1 MNFTRP
7 RITQLPDICSE
18 PRSRDTRPAC
28 LLSLRRTG
36 KHQAARGLRLLASVV
51 AATAISS
58 AEAGSTGQVSVG
70 PLEGLSERE
79 ITRRQE
85 NIVLAEDAMQRS
97 EMELRRNNIEAAYL
111 AAKEAADLVPAGPSA
126 PGLRARAIS
135 RFSSTSIRYAEYL
148 VSQGEYAKAAA
159 VARDVLE
166 PQYNPNYRP
175 AAVFLDRLDQ
185 PDYFNK
191 TITPEFAA
199 ERSEVKK
206 LLNEATGFYDSGR
219 YDLAL
224 KRYQQVLAIDKYN
237 AAAFRGME
245 QVEVGKQRYYESAYN
260 ETRSRMLWE
269 VEKAWERPKRRFNE
283 ARVTDSGSAQEE
295 RRGTELMV
303 ARLNRIIV
311 PRIDFRDATV
321 RQAVSFL
328 QQQSRSL
335 EAGSQDE
342 AGINIVLKL
351 PTTSAPPPA
360 VDEFGETSATPLSPS
375 ESRITLNLTRVPL
388 YEALRYVATLAGLKV
403 KVEPFAVSIVPLSE
417 PTDTLEQ
424 REFKVPPGFIT
435 QSGAAGS
442 GDTAVFAG
450 RGEPET
456 AGPRLAARQNA
467 KDFLESQGVEF
478 PPGAS
483 ANFIPGSSRLVV
495 RNTAPNLDLIE
506 SLVDAAMG
514 EQPTQV
520 EIEAKFVE
528 VSQNNLKELGF
539 DWNLGPFSIGGSGVY
554 GGGGSPPS
562 GNGPMPFVNP
572 LTGLPVGTDPVTS
585 GLRSGS
591 GALGINT
598 IDTLINPLNQ
608 LTGPA
613 PGIFSI
619 AGVFT
624 NPQFQVVIRA
634 LNQKKGVDL
643 MAAPKVTTKS
653 GQKATISINRQFPYP
668 QEFEPPQ
675 IPQSSGGNQGNQI
688 VIAPGQLGNAGNDP
702 IVTPAFP
709 TDFTT
714 RNLGVTL
721 EVEPQIGPDG
731 YTIDLNL
738 SPEVVDFDG
747 FINYGSPIF
756 APVTRNILDPALAI
770 IGQDTSARLLTQNV
784 INQPIFSKRKVT
796 TNVSIWDGQTVALGG
811 LIREDVQ
818 KVNDKVPILGD
829 VPLAGALFRSEVE
842 QKIKS
847 NLIVFVTAR
856 LMDAAGQLLRP
867 EDDSDQE
874 EIVEPLGL
882 PPDLERPGMT
892 SKGFRRK

>member
-1 MNFTRP
+1 MHLRTF
-7 RITQLPDICSE
+7 QFL
-18 PRSRDTRPAC
+18 A
-28 LLSLRRTG
+28 LLTFLS
-36 KHQAARGLRLLASVV
+36 AS
-51 AATAISS
+51 SS
-58 AEAGSTGQVSVG
+58 PGGSTGQSSISSM
-70 PLEGLSERE
+70 EALSDRE

-85 NIVLAEDAMQRS
+85 NIVLAENALKTS
-97 EMELRRNNIEAAYL
+97 EAELKRNNIEAAYN
-111 AAKEAADLVPAGPSA
+111 AAKQAVDLIPDGSSA
-126 PGLRARAIS
+126 HSLRARALS
-135 RFSSTSIRYAEYL
+135 RFSSTAIRYAEYL
-148 VSQGEYAKAAA
+148 VSQGQYAQAAA
-159 VARDVLE
+159 VAQEVLE
-166 PQYNPNYRP
+166 PRYNPSYRP

-199 ERSEVKK
+199 ERSEVEK
-206 LLNEATGFYDSGR
+206 LLNEATGLYDSGR

-245 QVEVGKQRYYESAYN
+245 QVEVGKQRYYDSAYN
-260 ETRSRMLWE
+260 ETRSRMLWQ
-269 VEKAWERPKRRFNE
+269 VEKAWERPKRRFLE
-283 ARVTDSGSAQEE
+283 ARTTDSTALQEE
-295 RRGTELMV
+295 RRGTELMI
-303 ARLNRIIV
+303 ARLNSIII
-311 PRIDFRDATV
+311 PKIDFRDATI

-328 QQQSRSL
+328 QQQSRTSDAAQ
-335 EAGSQDE
+335 AGPDGSS
-342 AGINIVLKL
+342 GINIVLKL
-351 PTTSAPPPA
+351 PAAGAAPTTAPA
-360 VDEFGETSATPLSPS
+360 DEFGEAATAPTSSPDA
-375 ESRITLNLTRVPL
+375 RISLTLTNVPL

-435 QSGAAGS
+435 GTGGS
-442 GDTAVFAG
+442 EGEATVFAG
-450 RGEPET
+450 RGET
-456 AGPRLAARQNA
+456 DGAAGPRLAARQGA
-467 KDFLESQGVEF
+467 KEFLESQGVEF

-528 VSQNNLKELGF
+528 VTQNNLKELGF
-539 DWNLGPFSIGGSGVY
+539 DWALGPFSIGGSGVY
-554 GGGGSPPS
+554 GGGGDILTDP
-562 GNGPMPFVNP
+562 GAFPFVNP
-572 LTGLPVGTDPVTS
+572 STGSPVGGTGITS
-585 GLRSGS
+585 GLRTGS
-591 GALGINT
+591 GTAVDSALSVNSLNS
-598 IDTLINPLNQ
+598 LIARNLG
-608 LTGPA
+608 LAAAGGPA

-619 AGVFT
+619 SGVFT

-653 GQKATISINRQFPYP
+653 GQKATITISREFPYP

-675 IPQSSGGNQGNQI
+675 IPQDSGSSTSLITGST
-688 VIAPGQLGNAGNDP
+688 AERSDP
-702 IVTPAFP
+702 VVTPSFP

-731 YTIDLNL
+731 YTIDLTL
-738 SPEVVDFDG
+738 SPEVVDFEG
-747 FINYGSPIF
+747 FINYGSPISVPNQRF
-756 APVTRNILDPALAI
+756 VGSSVLPIAGSTGLNIIDIFTPVTP
-770 IGQDTSARLLTQNV
+770 RLLTANV
-784 INQPIFSKRKVT
+784 INQPIFSTRKVT

-829 VPLAGALFRSEVE
+829 IPLAGVLFRSEVE

-882 PPDLERPGMT
+882 PPDLPRPGGGVT
-892 SKGFRRK
+892 AKGFRQK

>member
-1 MNFTRP
+1 MDK
-7 RITQLPDICSE
+7 L
-18 PRSRDTRPAC
+18 
-28 LLSLRRTG
+28 LLSVF
-36 KHQAARGLRLLASVV
+36 LLVVASVDLQ
-51 AATAISS
+51 
-58 AEAGSTGQVSVG
+58 AGSTGQGSIG
-70 PLEGLSERE
+70 SIENLADRE

-85 NIVLAEDAMQRS
+85 NIVLAEDAMKRS
-97 EMELRRNNIEAAYL
+97 ETELRRNNIESAYV
-111 AAKEAADLVPAGPSA
+111 AAKEAADLVPAGPST

-159 VARDVLE
+159 IARDVLQ

-191 TITPEFAA
+191 TITKEFAA
-199 ERSEVKK
+199 ERSEVEE

-219 YDLAL
+219 YDLAQ

-245 QVEVGKQRYYESAYN
+245 QVELGKQRYYDSAYN
-260 ETRSRMLWE
+260 ETRSRMLWQ
-269 VEKAWERPKRRFNE
+269 VEKAWERPKRRFND
-283 ARVTDSGSAQEE
+283 ARATDSSAAQAE
-295 RRGTELMV
+295 RRGTEMMI
-303 ARLNRIIV
+303 ARLNEIII

-335 EAGSQDE
+335 ETGVDGQS
-342 AGINIVLKL
+342 GINIVLKL
-351 PTTSAPPPA
+351 PSATAPAAPPTDEFADAPAPTTSPTDA
-360 VDEFGETSATPLSPS
+360 
-375 ESRITLNLTRVPL
+375 RITLNLNNVPL
-388 YEALRYVATLAGLKV
+388 FEALRYVATLAGLKV

-435 QSGAAGS
+435 GTGS
-442 GDTAVFAG
+442 SDADSAVFAG
-450 RGEPET
+450 RGEDDEG
-456 AGPRLAARQNA
+456 GPRLAARQGA
-467 KDFLESQGVEF
+467 KEFLESQGVEF

-528 VSQNNLKELGF
+528 VSQDNLKELGF
-539 DWNLGPFSIGGSGVY
+539 DWALGPFSIGGSGVY
-554 GGGGSPPS
+554 GGGGEVVTDPAAF
-562 GNGPMPFVNP
+562 PFINP
-572 LTGLPVGTDPVTS
+572 LTRGAVGGTSVTP
-585 GLRSGS
+585 GLRTGS
-591 GALGINT
+591 GAAINSALSVNSLNALLAQNLGLAT
-598 IDTLINPLNQ
+598 AG
-608 LTGPA
+608 GPA

-653 GQKATISINRQFPYP
+653 GQKATITISREFPYP

-675 IPQSSGGNQGNQI
+675 VPQNSGGGSAVVTGFSQS
-688 VIAPGQLGNAGNDP
+688 DP
-702 IVTPAFP
+702 VVTPSFP

-731 YTIDLNL
+731 YTIDLTL
-738 SPEVVDFDG
+738 SPEVVDFEG
-747 FINYGSPIF
+747 FINYGSPI
-756 APVTRNILDPALAI
+756 AVPTRQFVGTQVLRNANDSITGILDVFTPTTQKI
-770 IGQDTSARLLTQNV
+770 LTENV
-784 INQPIFSKRKVT
+784 INQPIFSTRKVT
-796 TNVSIWDGQTVALGG
+796 TNVSIWDGQTIALGG
-811 LIREDVQ
+811 LMREDVQ

-829 VPLAGALFRSEVE
+829 IPLAGTLFRSEVE

-882 PPDLERPGMT
+882 PPDLERPGLT
-892 SKGFRRK
+892 TKGFRQK

>member
-1 MNFTRP
+1 MNFRAP
-7 RITQLPDICSE
+7 
-18 PRSRDTRPAC
+18 
-28 LLSLRRTG
+28 
-36 KHQAARGLRLLASVV
+36 LLALHFALV
-51 AATAISS
+51 S
-58 AEAGSTGQVSVG
+58 APVLTAGSGGDSYGG
-70 PLEGLSERE
+70 PLESQADRE

-85 NIVLAEDAMQRS
+85 DVVLAQEALQAS
-97 EMELRRNNIEAAYL
+97 EAQLRQNNIEAAYES
-111 AAKEAADLVPAGPSA
+111 AKRAADLVPDGSTAR
-126 PGLRARAIS
+126 GLRARAIS
-135 RFSSTSIRYAEYL
+135 RFSSLSVRYAEYL
-148 VSQGEYAKAAA
+148 LSQGEYARAAA
-159 VARDVLE
+159 VAREVLE
-166 PQYNPNYRP
+166 PRYNPGYRP

-199 ERSEVKK
+199 DQSEVER

-219 YDLAL
+219 FDLAQ
-224 KRYQQVLAIDKYN
+224 KRYQQVLAVDKYN

-245 QVEVGKQRYYESAYN
+245 QVELGKQRYYDSAYN
-260 ETRSRMLWE
+260 ETRSRMLWQ
-269 VEKAWERPKRRFNE
+269 VEKAWERPKRRFVE
-283 ARVTDSGSAQEE
+283 ARTTDSSALQDE
-295 RRGTELMV
+295 RRGTEMMI

-311 PRIDFRDATV
+311 PKIDLRDASI

-328 QQQSRSL
+328 QQQSRAL
-335 EAGSQDE
+335 NTPDDAEGEQT
-342 AGINIVLKL
+342 GINIVLKL
-351 PTTSAPPPA
+351 PASAPA
-360 VDEFGETSATPLSPS
+360 AAAETDEFGQPVAAAPAPS
-375 ESRITLNLTRVPL
+375 DARVTLNLTNVPL

-417 PTDTLEQ
+417 PTDTLAQ

-435 QSGAAGS
+435 GTGSASSAEPVAVAGGGAEEAG
-442 GDTAVFAG
+442 
-450 RGEPET
+450 
-456 AGPRLAARQNA
+456 GPRLAARQNA
-467 KDFLESQGVEF
+467 RDFLESQGVEF

-483 ANFIPGSSRLVV
+483 ANFSAGSSRLVV
-495 RNTAPNLDLIE
+495 RNTASNLDLIE

-528 VSQNNLKELGF
+528 VTQDNLKELGF
-539 DWNLGPFSIGGSGVY
+539 DWSLGPFSIGGSGVY
-554 GGGGSPPS
+554 GGGGELIANP
-562 GNGPMPFVNP
+562 GGYPFVNP
-572 LTGLPVGTDPVTS
+572 ATGAPVGGTSLTS

-591 GALGINT
+591 GTAQNSALSVNSLNG
-598 IDTLINPLNQ
+598 LISRNLGVAA
-608 LTGPA
+608 TGGPA

-624 NPQFQVVIRA
+624 NPQFQLVIRA
-634 LNQKKGVDL
+634 LNQKKGFDL

-653 GQKATISINRQFPYP
+653 GQKATIAIIREFPYP

-675 IPQSSGGNQGNQI
+675 VPQDSGGGAALVGGRQES
-688 VIAPGQLGNAGNDP
+688 DP
-702 IVTPAFP
+702 VVTPSFP

-731 YTIDLNL
+731 YTIDLTL

-747 FINYGSPIF
+747 FINYGSPISVPSRQF
-756 APVTRNILDPALAI
+756 LGQQFQQDGALGIVGILDVFTPTTPRI
-770 IGQDTSARLLTQNV
+770 LTENV
-784 INQPIFSKRKVT
+784 INQPIFSTRKVT

-829 VPLAGALFRSEVE
+829 IPLAGGLFRSEVE

-882 PPDLERPGMT
+882 PPELTVPGASM
-892 SKGFRRK
+892 SAKGFRQK

>member
-1 MNFTRP
+1 MGSIEN
-7 RITQLPDICSE
+7 
-18 PRSRDTRPAC
+18 
-28 LLSLRRTG
+28 
-36 KHQAARGLRLLASVV
+36 LAD
-51 AATAISS
+51 
-58 AEAGSTGQVSVG
+58 
-70 PLEGLSERE
+70 RE

-85 NIVLAEDAMQRS
+85 DLVLAEDALRRS
-97 EMELRRNNIEAAYL
+97 EAELRQNNIEAAYL
-111 AAKEAADLVPAGPSA
+111 AAKEAADLVPAASSA
-126 PGLRARAIS
+126 RALRARAIS
-135 RFSSTSIRYAEYL
+135 RFSSISIRYAEYL
-148 VSQGEYAKAAA
+148 VSQGEYARAAA
-159 VARDVLE
+159 VAQEVLE
-166 PQYNPNYRP
+166 PRYNPDYRP

-199 ERSEVKK
+199 ERDEVNK

-219 YDLAL
+219 YDLAQ

-245 QVEVGKQRYYESAYN
+245 QVEVGKQRYYDSAYN
-260 ETRSRMLWE
+260 ETRSRMLWQ
-269 VEKAWERPKRRFNE
+269 VEKAWERPKRRFSE
-283 ARVTDSGSAQEE
+283 ARATDSASLQDE
-295 RRGTELMV
+295 RRGTELML
-303 ARLNRIIV
+303 ARLNSIII
-311 PRIDFRDATV
+311 PKIDFREATV

-335 EAGSQDE
+335 EEPVPGAEGDT
-342 AGINIVLKL
+342 GINIVLKL
-351 PTTSAPPPA
+351 PARPA
-360 VDEFGETSATPLSPS
+360 AVPAADEFAETASPIASTDARISLS
-375 ESRITLNLTRVPL
+375 LTNVPL

-435 QSGAAGS
+435 GTGGAEAP
-442 GDTAVFAG
+442 TVFAG
-450 RGEPET
+450 RGNDET
-456 AGPRLAARQNA
+456 SGPRLASRQNA

-528 VSQNNLKELGF
+528 VSQDNLKELGF
-539 DWNLGPFSIGGSGVY
+539 DWTVGPFSIGGSGVY
-554 GGGGSPPS
+554 GGGGDGFAS
-562 GNGPMPFVNP
+562 GRDAPFVYP
-572 LTGLPVGTDPVTS
+572 GSSVPVGADTLTS

-591 GALGINT
+591 GSQPYSALSVNS
-598 IDTLINPLNQ
+598 LNA
-608 LTGPA
+608 LLARNLGLGTAGGPA
-613 PGIFSI
+613 PGILSI

-624 NPQFQVVIRA
+624 NPQFQVIIRA

-653 GQKATISINRQFPYP
+653 GQKATISISREFPYP

-675 IPQSSGGNQGNQI
+675 VPQRSGSSDTLITGTGANR
-688 VIAPGQLGNAGNDP
+688 ADP
-702 IVTPAFP
+702 IVTPSFP

-731 YTIDLNL
+731 YTIDLSL

-747 FINYGSPIF
+747 FVNYGSPISVPF
-756 APVTRNILDPALAI
+756 QQFLGQNLQSATGSLGGGSTVTVLSLLNVFGATQPRIL
-770 IGQDTSARLLTQNV
+770 TENT
-784 INQPIFSKRKVT
+784 INQPIFSVRKVT

-818 KVNDKVPILGD
+818 KINDKVPILGD
-829 VPLAGALFRSEVE
+829 IPMAGALFRSEVE

-856 LMDAAGQLLRP
+856 LLDAAGQPLRP
-867 EDDSDQE
+867 QDDLDQE

-882 PPDLERPGMT
+882 PPDLQKPSSVT
-892 SKGFRRK
+892 PKGFRQK

>member
-1 MNFTRP
+1 LRKRLAVLF
-7 RITQLPDICSE
+7 
-18 PRSRDTRPAC
+18 
-28 LLSLRRTG
+28 LL
-36 KHQAARGLRLLASVV
+36 VV
-51 AATAISS
+51 AAVASLSS
-58 AEAGSTGQVSVG
+58 AEAGSTGEASVSS
-70 PLEGLSERE
+70 LEGLSERE

-245 QVEVGKQRYYESAYN
+245 QVELGKQRYYNSAYN
-260 ETRSRMLWE
+260 ETRSRMLWQ

-283 ARVTDSGSAQEE
+283 ARVTDSASGQEE

-335 EAGSQDE
+335 EAGSEDE

-351 PTTSAPPPA
+351 PTSAPPPA

-375 ESRITLNLTRVPL
+375 EARITLNLTNVPL

-435 QSGAAGS
+435 QTGAAAS

-450 RGEPET
+450 RGEDDT

-495 RNTAPNLDLIE
+495 RNTSSNLDLIE

-528 VSQNNLKELGF
+528 VTQNNLKELGF
-539 DWNLGPFSIGGSGVY
+539 DWALGPFSIGGSGVY
-554 GGGGSPPS
+554 GGGGEILTDSAAL
-562 GNGPMPFVNP
+562 PFVNP
-572 LTGLPVGTDPVTS
+572 VTGAPVGSTGVTS
-585 GLRSGS
+585 GLRTGS
-591 GALGINT
+591 GTAINSALSVNSLNA
-598 IDTLINPLNQ
+598 LIAQNLG
-608 LTGPA
+608 LAAAGGPA

-643 MAAPKVTTKS
+643 MASPKVTTKS
-653 GQKATISINRQFPYP
+653 GQKATITISREFPYP

-675 IPQSSGGNQGNQI
+675 VPQDSGGGSA
-688 VIAPGQLGNAGNDP
+688 VITGTAVSDP
-702 IVTPAFP
+702 VVTPSFP

-731 YTIDLNL
+731 YTIDLTL

-747 FINYGSPIF
+747 FINYGSPISVPSRQF
-756 APVTRNILDPALAI
+756 LGQSLSVTGGGTANEVATLLDIFSPTT
-770 IGQDTSARLLTQNV
+770 QRVLTENV
-784 INQPIFSKRKVT
+784 INQPIFSVRKVT